1 VRTIVLDR
9 DRRRCAVP
17 GCSGRFWLHLHHLQP
32 FSLDGSHDPTNLL
45 TLCACHHRLIHEGY
59 LRVEVDDDGA
69 VHAERPDGSV
79 RVGPAEPRRR
89 PTHVGHGKRG
99 AEASTVGAHR
109 PTCAHARSGR

>member
-1 VRTIVLDR
+1 
-9 DRRRCAVP
+9 
-17 GCSGRFWLHLHHLQP
+17 
-32 FSLDGSHDPTNLL
+32 
-45 TLCACHHRLIHEGY
+45 LIHEGY